1 MFFPFPA
8 PSSAEL
14 LARGPRRGLRMFWG
28 ARLGAL
34 DGGRRGPSL
43 VRPGWVV
50 PWAWSQRGC
59 GQGPRQGT
67 GPRHPCRVSLSW
79 GEEVQRRGLVARWR
93 EEESRRRDLQHA
105 GHPGVSIS
113 GPPAGT
119 LRFCRIWFLLGRP
132 AKVAV
137 PWVGLSRLWASSPPC
152 CIPAWPLLA
161 PPSGPHLQPPALLH
175 QAHPWPS
182 GDLRGVQTREH
193 SLMEGLG
200 CRDPLSL
207 RRVLAVGLFF
217 QRESNT
223 LTLFFR
229 GKTPRVGVVSTGTNS
244 RHLTAA
250 GSNNWTQDCGWVPG
264 ILFFFF
270 AYMCLFARV
279 YFFPPLKPTAR
290 TALKWLIPSFFWIR
304 ALSMGSPPC
313 LRASCNLCT
322 H

>member
-43 VRPGWVV
+43 VCPGWVV

-105 GHPGVSIS
+105 GHPGVSIP

-137 PWVGLSRLWASSPPC
+137 PWVGLSRL
-152 CIPAWPLLA
+152 
-161 PPSGPHLQPPALLH
+161 
-175 QAHPWPS
+175 
-182 GDLRGVQTREH
+182 
-193 SLMEGLG
+193 
-200 CRDPLSL
+200 
-207 RRVLAVGLFF
+207 
-217 QRESNT
+217 
-223 LTLFFR
+223 
-229 GKTPRVGVVSTGTNS
+229 
-244 RHLTAA
+244 
-250 GSNNWTQDCGWVPG
+250 
-264 ILFFFF
+264 
-270 AYMCLFARV
+270 
-279 YFFPPLKPTAR
+279 
-290 TALKWLIPSFFWIR
+290 
-304 ALSMGSPPC
+304 
-313 LRASCNLCT
+313 
-322 H
+322 